1 VQRGKGKL
9 PKFPLVSIDAN
20 TILLTTPKIDYFS
33 IMSSVLS
40 CSESSPPLAQLIVN
54 AGIPRVVIGC
64 PDPVSERA
72 TKGASLLHASGLNV
86 EIGVHREQCEELIAE
101 YAQLANTKL
110 HRVARKQVKQFGRPL
125 GFLHCSV
132 IDSDDAEAFARNG
145 NAFGNNL
152 GLSRDTGAYEIAP
165 PPFVVW
171 VGKDNAD
178 DNEVVFEDE
187 EQGEVLQRSP
197 MMPWYIFLP
206 FLALL
211 SFCVGTPLID

>member
-1 VQRGKGKL
+1 M
-9 PKFPLVSIDAN
+9 
-20 TILLTTPKIDYFS
+20 LTTPEIDLC
-33 IMSSVLS
+33 VKNGVCS

-64 PDPVSERA
+64 PDPVAERA
-72 TKGASLLHASGLNV
+72 TKGASLLHSSGLNV
-86 EIGVHREQCEELIAE
+86 DIGVHRERCEELIAE
-101 YAQLANTKL
+101 YAHLANTKL
-110 HRVARKQVKQFGRPL
+110 HRIARKQVKQFGRPL

-197 MMPWYIFLP
+197 MMPWYIFSLCY
-206 FLALL
+206 FA
-211 SFCVGTPLID
+211 